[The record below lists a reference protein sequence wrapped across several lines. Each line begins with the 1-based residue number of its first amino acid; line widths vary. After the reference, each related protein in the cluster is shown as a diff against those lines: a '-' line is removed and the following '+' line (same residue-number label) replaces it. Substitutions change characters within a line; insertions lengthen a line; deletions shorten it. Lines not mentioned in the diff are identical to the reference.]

1 MNQHHSPNAQ
11 SNKKL
16 DPSDIKII
24 AIGAASEDVYLS
36 GPAIQVVCDPKTKQ
50 CVEQFAAG
58 AKIEVSNIF
67 YSTGGG
73 ATNAAVTFARS
84 GLHALYAGKI
94 GHDAAGEAV
103 INDLLHE
110 GVDTTLVKYSKEF
123 GTQYSTILLAEGG
136 ERTVLIYRG
145 AAHTHEIKDYD
156 VEHMHADWMYIS
168 SLAGSMGVLKHLVD
182 HAFKMGIKIALNA
195 GTAELNK
202 KDKLLPLLPKLTILA
217 QNKEEMQQLFGGD
230 TLEEITKNAS
240 ATVPYVVVTD
250 GPNGLCAS
258 DGEKLY
264 SAGMYA
270 DVPVVDRLGAG
281 DAFAS
286 GFVSYIAQGKS
297 VEEAIVYGSAN
308 STSVVSQIG
317 AKAGI
322 LTSRAL
328 LHDMDIKTSLI

>member
-1 MNQHHSPNAQ
+1 MTHKN
-11 SNKKL
+11 SN
-16 DPSDIKII
+16 SDVRII
-24 AIGAASEDVYLS
+24 AIGAASEDVYLK
-36 GPAIQVVCDPKTKQ
+36 GPAIQVVCDPKTHE

-58 AKIEVSNIF
+58 AKIEVSGIF

-73 ATNAAVTFARS
+73 ATNAAVTFSRA

-94 GHDAAGEAV
+94 GHDSAGEAV
-103 INDLLHE
+103 INNLTLE
-110 GVDTTLVKYSKEF
+110 GVDTTLVKYSKEL

-136 ERTVLIYRG
+136 ERTILIYRG
-145 AAHTHEIKDYD
+145 AAHSHEVRDYD

-182 HAFKMGIKIALNA
+182 HAFRIGMKIALNA

-202 KDKLLPLLPKLTILA
+202 KEKLLPLLPKLTVLT
-217 QNKEEMQQLFGGD
+217 QNKEEMQQLFGGE

-240 ATVPYVVVTD
+240 DTVKYVVVTD

-264 SAGMYA
+264 TAGMYA

-286 GFVSYIAQGKS
+286 GFVASLASGKS
-297 VEEAIVYGSAN
+297 VEEAIIYGSAN
-308 STSVVSQIG
+308 STSVVARIG

-322 LTSRAL
+322 IRHDTM
-328 LHDMDIKTSLI
+328 LHGMDIKVSGI